1 MNLNSKKLKYHDD
14 FYTYINY
21 DWLLTAKIPED
32 ETRYTHFM
40 EVQNRIN
47 RQLIELIKKSSLL
60 SKLYDSYLNKSY
72 RNSKTINELKYI
84 ITILDQVKTVD
95 DIINCATRLLFINVP
110 SIFDINVGA
119 NIYSSCNNITYI
131 GQPELGLPNTE
142 YYNDPK
148 FSNIRQ
154 TYYDTLFQT
163 YKHLYSE
170 YSDSKLNTIVS
181 TVFDIE
187 KKLSIIIMKP
197 SEKRDSDTIFN
208 LMSLDESITKY
219 PKLNIKTII
228 GALCQLSEDGNNNR
242 SVSKYNFDKIIF
254 ECINDNEQ
262 NYFKQLEILLDLYSV
277 DQWKEFLRFKII
289 LNFMNVSDQ
298 KLKDLYFNM
307 FSRTLRGQTKPKE
320 EWKSALYYTTRL
332 LPEPVSRLYTSK
344 YYNEKIEKY
353 MLDMVRNMKK
363 ATKERILKLDWMTDK
378 TKEKALVKLHK
389 MKLKLNYSTTQ
400 SREYDHIILTD
411 SVLKNTLILNLDNF
425 QYQLNKLNS
434 NVDFNEWNIPS
445 FSVNAYYDPTKNEII
460 FPTSILQ
467 EPFIDL
473 SKSDIYNYANIG
485 SVIGHEIIHG
495 FDDQG
500 SKYDEKGN
508 VKNWWSYEDR
518 QKFDSKVKKIIKI
531 YDACGVNGKLTAG
544 ENIADFGSVTIPL
557 YALKYKLSDVTKKD
571 IQQFYIH
578 YAEHWQNL
586 MTEESKEERRL
597 TDPHAFGHLRVN
609 VPLSHQ
615 SLFHRVFEIE
625 PKHRMY
631 VRTEERLS
639 IW

>member
-1 MNLNSKKLKYHDD
+1 MSSKKLKYYDD

-21 DWLLTAKIPED
+21 DWLQTAKIPED

-47 RQLIELIKKSSLL
+47 DQLVDLIKKSSLL
-60 SKLYDSYLNKSY
+60 SKLYSSYLNKSY

-84 ITILDQVKTVD
+84 ITILDKVKTAD
-95 DIINCATRLLFINVP
+95 DVINCATKLLFINVQ
-110 SIFDINVGA
+110 SIFEINVGA

-131 GQPELGLPNTE
+131 GQPKLGLPNAE
-142 YYNDPK
+142 YYNELK

-154 TYYDTLFQT
+154 SYYDTLFQT
-163 YKHLYSE
+163 YKYLYPE
-170 YSDSKLNTIVS
+170 YSDNKLNTIVS
-181 TVFDIE
+181 TILDIE
-187 KKLSIIIMKP
+187 KKLSIIMMKP

-208 LMSLDESITKY
+208 LMSLDESIVKY

-228 GALCQLSEDGNNNR
+228 RALCQLSEDDNNR
-242 SVSKYNFDKIIF
+242 SVSKHNFDKIIF
-254 ECINDNEQ
+254 ECIDNDER
-262 NYFKQLEILLDLYSV
+262 NYFKQLELLLDSYSV

-289 LNFMNVSDQ
+289 LKFMNVTDQ

-307 FSRTLRGQTKPKE
+307 FNRTLRGQTKPKE
-320 EWKSALYYTTRL
+320 AWKTALYYTTGL

-344 YYNEKIEKY
+344 YYDKKIEKY

-389 MKLKLNYSTTQ
+389 MKLKLNYSTTK
-400 SREYDHIILTD
+400 SKDYSHIVLTE

-425 QYQLNKLNS
+425 QYQLNQLNN
-434 NVDFNEWNIPS
+434 NVDFNEWDIPS

-467 EPFIDL
+467 APFLDL
-473 SKSDIYNYANIG
+473 TKSDIYNYANIG
-485 SVIGHEIIHG
+485 SIIGHEIIHG

-500 SKYDEKGN
+500 SKYDENGN
-508 VKNWWSYEDR
+508 VKNWWSYEDK

-531 YDACGVNGKLTAG
+531 YDAHGVNGKLTAG

-557 YALKYKLSDVTKKD
+557 YALKYKLSNITKND
-571 IQQFYIH
+571 IKQFYIH
-578 YAEHWQNL
+578 YAEHWQYL
-586 MTEESKEERRL
+586 MTEEAKEERRL

-615 SLFHRVFEIE
+615 TLFHRIFDIG
-625 PKHRMY
+625 PLHKMY
-631 VRTEERLS
+631 IPTEERLS